1 LSREGNLDKL
11 TVGELE
17 MSRLLALTAL
27 LIAYALLAVAQTAGA
42 VVPVSA
48 DRLVG
53 AGVYTEDL
61 SASVASSSFGLF
73 DEAVSAEYF
82 IPGTPF
88 PTYDFRADASQ
99 TSTIQANGVI
109 AVGQAHSDGVMM
121 PTMCVPCWPGS
132 AASTLEWTFDVTSPT
147 HFALSGTL
155 ETEVTDLAEIGII
168 FSGEVTA
175 RVRLED
181 VLAGGAIVAEFESV
195 PTSAIPCCE
204 TVNVA
209 ASGTLPAG
217 RYRLVVENWAS
228 YPIYLILPW
237 GSVDASFE
245 VTLALTEISVPV
257 PVPEVALGLVAAGL
271 LGFSF
276 YRRGRP

>member
-1 LSREGNLDKL
+1 MN
-11 TVGELE
+11 
-17 MSRLLALTAL
+17 RLLVVAAL
-27 LIAYALLAVAQTAGA
+27 LIAYALLAVAPTARA
-42 VVPVSA
+42 VAPVSA

-61 SASVASSSFGLF
+61 SESVASSNFGLF
-73 DEAVSAEYF
+73 DEGVSAEHF

-88 PTYDFRADASQ
+88 PVYDYRADASQ

-121 PTMCVPCWPGS
+121 PTVCVPCWPGS

-155 ETEVTDLAEIGII
+155 ETEVTDPGGWGTI

-181 VLAGGAIVAEFESV
+181 VSGGGATIVEFESV

-204 TVNVA
+204 TVDVA
-209 ASGTLPAG
+209 ASGTLPVG

-228 YPIYLILPW
+228 YPIYVPLPW
-237 GSVDASFE
+237 GSGDASFDL
-245 VTLALTEISVPV
+245 TLALTEISVPV
-257 PVPEVALGLVAAGL
+257 PEVALGFVAASL
-271 LGFSF
+271 LGFGA
-276 YRRGRP
+276 YRRGRK